1 MIIPR
6 GGSLLFIPAKRIERC
21 FSSKPIKSSLLPESI
36 HLSKCHKKVG
46 TKGAKKAVTKAKT
59 ARPGGDKKRRRK
71 RRESY
76 AIYIYKVLRQVHP
89 DTGVSS
95 KAMSIMNSFVNDI
108 FERIAAEASRLAHY
122 NKRSTITS
130 REIQTAV
137 RLLLP
142 GELAKHAVSEGTKA
156 VTKYTSSK

>member
-1 MIIPR
+1 MAPPPK
-6 GGSLLFIPAKRIERC
+6 PAA
-21 FSSKPIKSSLLPESI
+21 S
-36 HLSKCHKKVG
+36 
-46 TKGAKKAVTKAKT
+46 KGAKKAVKPAKGPKGEGK
-59 ARPGGDKKRRRK
+59 RRKKRK
-71 RRESY
+71 ETYSV
-76 AIYIYKVLRQVHP
+76 YIYKVLKQVHP

-108 FERIAAEASRLAHY
+108 FERIASEASRLSTL
-122 NKRSTITS
+122 NGRSTISS

>member
-1 MIIPR
+1 MGSQLNSISSTVNSPR
-6 GGSLLFIPAKRIERC
+6 LPTNMPPKVSGKAAKNAGRPAAKLNED
-21 FSSKPIKSSLLPESI
+21 
-36 HLSKCHKKVG
+36 G
-46 TKGAKKAVTKAKT
+46 TKRKTK
-59 ARPGGDKKRRRK
+59 RK
-71 RRESY
+71 RKESY
-76 AIYIYKVLRQVHP
+76 AIYIYKVLKQVHP
-89 DTGVSS
+89 DTGFSS
-95 KAMSIMNSFVNDI
+95 KAMSIMNSFVNDP

-130 REIQTAV
+130 RGIQTAV

>member
-1 MIIPR
+1 MGIQFK
-6 GGSLLFIPAKRIERC
+6 SLISTDNMP
-21 FSSKPIKSSLLPESI
+21 P
-36 HLSKCHKKVG
+36 KVSG
-46 TKGAKKAVTKAKT
+46 KAAKKA
-59 ARPGGDKKRRRK
+59 PGDKKKRGKKRK
-71 RRESY
+71 ESY
-76 AIYIYKVLRQVHP
+76 AIYIYKVLKQVHP

-95 KAMSIMNSFVNDI
+95 RAMSIMNSFVNDL
-108 FERIAAEASRLAHY
+108 FERIAAEASKLAHY